1 MYING
6 VEYIQKHESGPKQG
20 IKINP
25 FFVEMWQH
33 NNVMWEL
40 TNFCFSLK
48 FPFVPFWCYKL
59 QSCGAFSIYVT
70 PYWPIYPYNIFRQGT
85 KRTQCGG
92 TPFVLDKL
100 QIAHIAHPTFAFNL
114 ELSSFQHSTFR
125 LNRIKWK
132 WRHLIFW
139 TQFCPSDLSLLSREQ
154 DDFSTLEDIP

>member
-1 MYING
+1 MLLEYTKPQQCWIYSKARKWPQTRNIN
-6 VEYIQKHESGPKQG
+6 K
-20 IKINP
+20 P
-25 FFVEMWQH
+25 FFKKMWQH

-48 FPFVPFWCYKL
+48 FPFVPFWCYKV
-59 QSCGAFSIYVT
+59 QSCEAFSIYVT
-70 PYWPIYPYNIFRQGT
+70 PCWPIYPYNIFRQGT

-132 WRHLIFW
+132 
-139 TQFCPSDLSLLSREQ
+139 
-154 DDFSTLEDIP
+154 